1 MLTNPNAPDIVSS
14 REEGSMPR
22 LTKSVVD
29 ALTPPAVGQK
39 YCWDSELKGFGVRV
53 LPTGLKVFMLQY
65 RNSEGVSKRLKIG
78 RYGVLTPD
86 EARTQAKVH
95 LGDVARGTD
104 PQEAR
109 AAAKAA
115 PTIGEICDWYLVEAE
130 AGRLLGR
137 KRRPIKASTLRMDRS
152 RIECHIKPMIGS
164 RKVAKLK
171 TADFERLQADI
182 AEGKSAAKKGAGRGR
197 NTEGGAGAASRTI
210 ATLHAILAHAAR
222 MGEIDS
228 NPANGVRRLASN
240 EKERRLK
247 AAELVEL
254 GKAMRLSAERG
265 EHPVGLAAVRYLLLT
280 GFRLNESQKL
290 ERSWVDD
297 EGSYVLFPD
306 TKSDGQ
312 VRAIGSAARA
322 VVRQQARIAG
332 CPYVFPSDYG
342 DSHYKQVPDL
352 VERLRRLARLEDVT
366 PHVFRHTF
374 GSVAGDLGYSELTI
388 AAMLGHGKRG
398 VTQGYIHI
406 DELLRSAIETVS
418 QRIADLLDGKRET
431 VIDQI

>member
-1 MLTNPNAPDIVSS
+1 
-14 REEGSMPR
+14 MPK
-22 LTKSVVD
+22 LTKTVVD
-29 ALTPPAVGQK
+29 ALAAPATGQK
-39 YCWDSELKGFGVRV
+39 YYWDSELKGFGVRV
-53 LPTGLKVFMLQY
+53 MPTGLKVFMLQY
-65 RNSEGVSKRLKIG
+65 RNAEGVSKRLKIG

-86 EARTQAKVH
+86 QARTQAKVH
-95 LGDVARGTD
+95 LGEVAKGTD
-104 PQEAR
+104 PQESR
-109 AAAKAA
+109 AAAKKA
-115 PTIGEICDWYLVEAE
+115 PTVADICDWYLAEAE

-137 KRRPIKASTLRMDRS
+137 RRRPIKASTLRMDRS

-164 RKVAKLK
+164 RRVAALK

-182 AEGKSAAKKGAGRGR
+182 AEGKSAARKTAGRGR

-210 ATLHAILAHAAR
+210 STIHAILAHAAR
-222 MGEIDS
+222 MGEIDG
-228 NPANGVRRLASN
+228 NPASGVRRLAAN
-240 EKERRLK
+240 EKERRLR
-247 AAELVEL
+247 AAELVEF
-254 GKAMRLSAERG
+254 GKAMRLAAGHG
-265 EHPVGLAAVRYLLLT
+265 EHPVGLATVRFLLVT
-280 GFRLNESQKL
+280 GFRLNEGQKL
-290 ERSWVDD
+290 ERMWFDD

-312 VRAIGSAARA
+312 VRAIGQVASQI
-322 VVRQQARIAG
+322 VRQQSQVPD

-418 QRIADLLDGKRET
+418 QRIADLLDGKRTT
-431 VIDQI
+431 VLDPK